1 VCVLVKHLF
10 RPPRLTHSSRVERE
24 ASRSISGVVHPWDP
38 TRKSKRKEEKTLTF
52 TKAAGA
58 YRENLGSERR
68 SQSPIYS
75 MYVRTSVCMQENRSF
90 HFFFLFG
97 YRPQLRLEHVCTG
110 VDETNLSRSSRCRYT
125 HTYTLYRRVL

>member
-75 MYVRTSVCMQENRSF
+75 MYVYVCMYAGESVVS
-90 HFFFLFG
+90 FFFFV
-97 YRPQLRLEHVCTG
+97 RLSAAIEAGARVY
-110 VDETNLSRSSRCRYT
+110 RCRRNQSIT
-125 HTYTLYRRVL
+125 ELPL

>member
-75 MYVRTSVCMQENRSF
+75 MYVYVCMYAGESVVS
-90 HFFFLFG
+90 FFFLV
-97 YRPQLRLEHVCTG
+97 RLSAAIEAGARVY
-110 VDETNLSRSSRCRYT
+110 RCRRNQSIT
-125 HTYTLYRRVL
+125 ELPL